1 MNRTMKH
8 NHRLRSDGS
17 FLASGETWRVR
28 FAARAGAVLFLGAT
42 ILYGLVGGGM
52 LDYEGSPFHKLPGRL
67 ASLAGL
73 AADDIEIT
81 GLVHQQPETVLAAIG
96 VTPGGS
102 LISFDAANARRILE
116 NLDWVAAAKVQ
127 RLYPNQLEV
136 TVVERQPFAI
146 WQRGEN
152 YYVIDRD
159 GTAMSNIPASKL
171 TSLPLVSGEGAQR
184 AAEELINQLEATPDI
199 MLQLRAA
206 ARVSDRR
213 WTLYLD
219 NGVTILLP
227 EDNAG
232 AALALVERLDRTQK
246 LLSKGITS
254 VDLRIAGRV
263 VVAVAEVAEPKTG
276 TASLRSGQ

>member
-1 MNRTMKH
+1 MKQTQRPH
-8 NHRLRSDGS
+8 LQSS
-17 FLASGETWRVR
+17 FLASRESWRVR
-28 FAARAGAVLFLGAT
+28 FAARTGAVLFLGAT
-42 ILYGLVGGGM
+42 ILYGLIGGGA

-81 GLVHQQPETVLAAIG
+81 GLVLQEPETVLAAIG

-102 LISFDAANARRILE
+102 LVSFDAANARRILE

-136 TVVERQPFAI
+136 TVAERQPFAI

-152 YYVIDRD
+152 YYVIGRD

-171 TSLPLVSGEGAQR
+171 TSLPLVAGEGAQV

-227 EDNAG
+227 EENTS

-254 VDLRIAGRV
+254 VDLRIEGRV
-263 VVAVAEVAEPKTG
+263 VVAVAEVAEQRTG
-276 TASLRSGQ
+276 TASLKTGQ

>member
-1 MNRTMKH
+1 MKKH
-8 NHRLRSDGS
+8 YRNPSGSAFAMEGAWRL
-17 FLASGETWRVR
+17 R

-42 ILYGLVGGGM
+42 ILYGLIGSGM

-73 AADDIEIT
+73 AADDIEIS
-81 GLVHQQPETVLAAIG
+81 GLVHQEPETVLAAIG

-102 LISFDAANARRILE
+102 LISFDAAKAKRILE
-116 NLDWVAAAKVQ
+116 NLDWVATAKVQ
-127 RLYPNQLEV
+127 RSYPNQLDV

-152 YYVIDRD
+152 YYVIDRS
-159 GTAMSNIPASKL
+159 GTAMSNIPAAKL
-171 TSLPLVSGEGAQR
+171 TTLPLVSGEGAAL

-206 ARVSDRR
+206 ARIGNRR

-227 EDNAG
+227 EENAG
-232 AALALVERLDRTQK
+232 AALALADRLDRTQN
-246 LLSKGITS
+246 LMSKGITS
-254 VDLRIAGRV
+254 VDLRIPGRV
-263 VVAVAEVAEPKTG
+263 AVGIAEVAEQKTG
-276 TASLRSGQ
+276 TASLSAGQ